1 MVKYYCKTCD
11 KHYASRQSLHNHK
24 KKYHNTPETVNK
36 SINSKKVYNVN
47 QKSVL
52 SKSEVSQKSVKS
64 KYLSNHNYNE
74 NQDINGYKCK
84 YCGRIYKHKQSKYNH
99 LKNCEERKLSE
110 ECKLDNKLV
119 KKSELMENELI
130 CLKRENKLIKKENK
144 QLNKICNLNSN
155 NKNLSI
161 RTQNNNINTKNI
173 NNSKNIQNTKNI
185 NNSKNIQ
192 NTNIQNNIIN
202 IVPLGKEELQ
212 CIFTDDEQVEVLKR
226 QYNSLQHLIFKIYND
241 EKFSKYRNVAI
252 KNMKDDYAYQYN
264 ECNDD
269 FELVSKSAVILDL
282 INEHTMTIQHFLDY
296 NAGKLSKRVLN
307 RLNTFLNTIE
317 DINTKTYKDNVEAIN
332 ILLYNATKRYKVI
345 MNIC

>member
-1 MVKYYCKTCD
+1 MVEYYCITCD

-36 SINSKKVYNVN
+36 PINSKKVYNVN

-52 SKSEVSQKSVKS
+52 SQSKVSQKSVKS
-64 KYLSNHNYNE
+64 KYYNE
-74 NQDINGYKCK
+74 QNYIENQEQNGYKCK

-99 LKNCEERKLSE
+99 LKKCEERKIAE

-119 KKSELMENELI
+119 KKTELMENELI

-144 QLNKICNLNSN
+144 ELNKVCNLNG
-155 NKNLSI
+155 NKRNLSI

-173 NNSKNIQNTKNI
+173 NNSKNIQNTN
-185 NNSKNIQ
+185 
-192 NTNIQNNIIN
+192 NIQNNIIN

-212 CIFTDDEQVEVLKR
+212 SIFTDDEQVEVLKR

>member
-1 MVKYYCKTCD
+1 MVNYYCKTCD
-11 KHYASRQSLHNHK
+11 KQYASRQSLHNHK
-24 KKYHNTPETVNK
+24 RKYHNTPETVNK
-36 SINSKKVYNVN
+36 PVNSKKVYNVN
-47 QKSVL
+47 QKSTFCKPNVNIKS
-52 SKSEVSQKSVKS
+52 SKCKHS
-64 KYLSNHNYNE
+64 SNHYDDNCSEQNE
-74 NQDINGYKCK
+74 YKCN
-84 YCGRIYKHKQSKYNH
+84 YCGRVYNYRQSKSRH
-99 LKNCEERKLSE
+99 LKNCEERKIAE

-119 KKSELMENELI
+119 KKTELMENELI

-144 QLNKICNLNSN
+144 ELNKVCNLNGN
-155 NKNLSI
+155 NRNLSI

-173 NNSKNIQNTKNI
+173 NNSKNINNT
-185 NNSKNIQ
+185 KNIQ
-192 NTNIQNNIIN
+192 NTNNIQNNIIN

>member
-1 MVKYYCKTCD
+1 MMKYDCNLC
-11 KHYASRQSLHNHK
+11 SISLI
-24 KKYHNTPETVNK
+24 
-36 SINSKKVYNVN
+36 SIDSPYITI
-47 QKSVL
+47 L
-52 SKSEVSQKSVKS
+52 SKNHPVNNDGETGGNKNDVTILSPLCNPNVTIMSPKCNH
-64 KYLSNHNYNE
+64 LNISNHSNKQRQNVYE
-74 NQDINGYKCK
+74 CS
-84 YCGRIYKHKQSKYNH
+84 YCGRNYKYRQGKSRH
-99 LKNCEERKLSE
+99 LKVCKKKIEYEKELEELK
-110 ECKLDNKLV
+110 KTNKEL
-119 KKSELMENELI
+119 KKNNKEL
-130 CLKRENKLIKKENK
+130 KEN
-144 QLNKICNLNSN
+144 NKKIVN
-155 NKNLSI
+155 N
-161 RTQNNNINTKNI
+161 TNI
-173 NNSKNIQNTKNI
+173 NNSNNTN
-185 NNSKNIQ
+185 
-192 NTNIQNNIIN
+192 NIQNNIIN

-212 CIFTDDEQVEVLKR
+212 SIFTDDEQVEVLKR

-345 MNIC
+345 MNLQ